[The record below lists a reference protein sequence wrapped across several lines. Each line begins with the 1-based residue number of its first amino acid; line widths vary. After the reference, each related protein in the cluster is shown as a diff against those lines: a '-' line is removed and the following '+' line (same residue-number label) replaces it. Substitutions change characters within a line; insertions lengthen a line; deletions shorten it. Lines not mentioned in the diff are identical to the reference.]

1 LLTPLVEKGSAD
13 VTSATAACT
22 CTGGGVFGD
31 ERYWRQAIVNPLG
44 EYAVRGRLRGVE
56 TLMQCTAVEGRPD
69 GSEVPAAET
78 LVWHRGGA
86 DVLIDLMRKGLRPNH
101 FVTVRW
107 DFPRAAA

>member
-13 VTSATAACT
+13 VTSAPAACT

-31 ERYWRQAIVNPLG
+31 ERCWRQEIVNPLG

-56 TLMQCTAVEGRPD
+56 TLMLCTAVEGCPD

-78 LVWHRGGA
+78 LLWHRDGG
-86 DVLIDLMRKGLRPNH
+86 DVVIDLTRKGLRPNQI
-101 FVTVRW
+101 VTVRW